1 MERAM
6 WRKKLDPA
14 GVEEYVRAH
23 AEPWPELLAQIKASG
38 IRNYSIFLDGDE
50 VFGYFEHDDLAALD
64 ALNAQPNELSERWE
78 AGMRPLSADKE
89 SADQGMV
96 QIRRMVFLCE

>member
-1 MERAM
+1 MARAM

-14 GVEEYVRAH
+14 GIEEYVRAH
-23 AEPWPELLAQIKASG
+23 AEPWPELLAQIKGSG
-38 IRNYSIFLDGDE
+38 IRNYPIFLVGDE

-96 QIRRMVFLCE
+96 QMRRMVFLCE

>member
-1 MERAM
+1 M

-14 GVEEYVRAH
+14 GIEEYVRAH
-23 AEPWPELLAQIKASG
+23 AEPWPELIEAIKASG
-38 IRNYSIFLDGDE
+38 IRNYSTFLDGNE
-50 VFGYFEHDDLAALD
+50 VFGYFEHDDLDALD

-89 SADQGMV
+89 SPDQGMV
-96 QIRRMVFLCE
+96 QTRRIVFLCE

>member
-1 MERAM
+1 MARAM

-14 GVEEYVRAH
+14 GIEEYQRAH
-23 AEPWPELLAQIKASG
+23 AEPWPELIAQIKSSG

-50 VFGYFEHDDLAALD
+50 VFGYYEHDDLEALD
-64 ALNAQPNELSERWE
+64 ALNAVPNELSERWE

-89 SADQGMV
+89 SLDQGMV
-96 QIRRMVFLCE
+96 QMRNMVFLCE